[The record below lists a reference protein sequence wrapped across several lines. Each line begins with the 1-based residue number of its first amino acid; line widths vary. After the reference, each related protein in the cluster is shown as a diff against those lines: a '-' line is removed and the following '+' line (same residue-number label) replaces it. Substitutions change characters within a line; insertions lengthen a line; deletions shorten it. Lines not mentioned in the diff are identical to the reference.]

1 MRSWKEAVSTP
12 ALKEHPLLYAPY
24 IEIFS
29 NLDFL
34 FSTHQ
39 ITLSKSHRRK
49 SMKTN
54 SNNVNIKSNDIQSG
68 YDKTEQ
74 KAV

>member
-1 MRSWKEAVSTP
+1 MRSWKEAVSIP
-12 ALKEHPLLYAPY
+12 PYKEHPLLYTPY

-29 NLDFL
+29 NVDFL
-34 FSTHQ
+34 FSAHQ
-39 ITLSKSHRRK
+39 ITLSKSHRGK
-49 SMKTN
+49 SMKIN